1 MAAKAH
7 NTIGTVLKFGTSAN
21 SLTELC
27 KIKTFPQL
35 NGEREQIETTD
46 LTDEA
51 QTFVPGVQSVESM
64 TFSANFTIATYNAL
78 KANALTDGFFE
89 LDFGGNAGAKAT
101 WEGQYDVYVNEGEVN
116 GLIEQTIV
124 VYPSTVVTIA
134 ASSATT

>member
-1 MAAKAH
+1 MSAKAH

-46 LTDEA
+46 LCDEA

-78 KANALTDGFFE
+78 KANALTDGYFE

-134 ASSATT
+134 AASTST